1 MSEEVQNNEELNNNE
16 EKTTK
21 KNHKGLRRS
30 LIAISLAVII
40 SVCGSIV
47 KTYPQTIDDELDDLI
62 DDILD
67 LDETVGVVNIKTGE
81 VEEMQVEDAVKMLE
95 DITIDNK
102 KIKELNIKGENLNE
116 LDELRKAAALK
127 IYKDNGIDTVI
138 ELYNDSDNSKIDKAR
153 IAQQLLYIED
163 TNNKWLETN
172 GVALSQSLLKRVISA
187 GMIDAY
193 GTFKPNEYTVVD
205 LNNVN
210 NGVIKEVILKDE
222 ISGAEDS
229 IKLLP
234 ILTDEYYDA
243 LNLYQVIID
252 NEYNEKEYSLKE
264 IKDLVSASLNAS
276 KRCVNKELVDNGVF
290 SYTKKI

>member
-1 MSEEVQNNEELNNNE
+1 
-16 EKTTK
+16 
-21 KNHKGLRRS
+21 
-30 LIAISLAVII
+30 
-40 SVCGSIV
+40 
-47 KTYPQTIDDELDDLI
+47 
-62 DDILD
+62 
-67 LDETVGVVNIKTGE
+67 
-81 VEEMQVEDAVKMLE
+81 MQVEDAVKMLE